1 MFCAGT
7 LIALFIGIALGAR
20 TLIGSF
26 EQVETAATE
35 QKTIQV
41 YRAFEADLAHLDISN
56 RDYAEWDEAADFVDN
71 GNPHFIASNFVPQTL
86 IGVHVDT
93 IWIVDRSGHEIYSCF
108 IDRRNGK
115 MTSPA
120 PRSLLQGLQRYLSND
135 ARLMQLSPAERIVTT
150 PRGLAA
156 VSAREIKRTDLSGPT
171 GAIMLFAR
179 FIEDEEIQRVRDTSQ
194 LPVSL
199 TYLTAGGSEIA
210 SLPSPVRVWATAV
223 GTGSRSL
230 VRATDERSIAGYT
243 LIRNADHVPVALF
256 TTQSRRDIFALGY
269 RTTWYLLGSFGVL
282 FIAFGTAVVWLLL
295 RLQRSS
301 AAQHAGETRHRYIG
315 AQLHE
320 AIVLVDAKT
329 YEIVEANET
338 VLRALRCSLEQ
349 LSNRSVQDIFPDIT
363 AAALAQ
369 TFRDGGRK
377 VLESRS
383 YGKSGGKLDTE
394 VAITSMTLLGRQ
406 LLTLV
411 GHDISHRREA
421 EERER
426 AVRRKLLQLAQH
438 DSLTKLPNRLYLH
451 SRLPRVL
458 RKVAQGDRLLAL
470 IYLDLDHFK
479 NINDSR
485 GHGCGDQLLQVVAQ
499 RLRAAVGAHDLVA
512 RMGGDEFVVV
522 ASLLADAE
530 AVTQL
535 AALLRAAV
543 QAPVMIEGEPLT
555 VTASLGV
562 AVYPRDGLDV
572 ETLLKYADIALY
584 HAKEA
589 GRDCYRLFA
598 ADMDVKVSEEV
609 ALEQALRH
617 AIGTDQIYMEYQPVI
632 EMRTGRVA
640 SLEALMRWRHP
651 ELGLIPPSQ
660 FIPVAEKSGL
670 IVQLGQQALQ
680 HVLSRLRGW
689 IDANVPIVPVA
700 VNVSPLQFERTDFA
714 AVVAQLAADASVK
727 PCWLRFEITESA
739 VMKEPQKLIG
749 TLETLRLLGSEVL
762 IDDFGTGF
770 SSLSYLSK
778 LPVDTLKIDRSFVHD
793 LGRETARKSIINA
806 VLDMAKRL
814 NLKTIA
820 EGVETAEQAEV
831 LLELGCEFGQGYF
844 YSKPVT
850 ARHCRALLEELRREL
865 PLTETMLVRTV
876 SSDSTLSVSGS
887 SIRRP
892 AMPRVEGAS
901 KARN

>member
-1 MFCAGT
+1 
-7 LIALFIGIALGAR
+7 
-20 TLIGSF
+20 
-26 EQVETAATE
+26 
-35 QKTIQV
+35 
-41 YRAFEADLAHLDISN
+41 
-56 RDYAEWDEAADFVDN
+56 
-71 GNPHFIASNFVPQTL
+71 
-86 IGVHVDT
+86 
-93 IWIVDRSGHEIYSCF
+93 
-108 IDRRNGK
+108 
-115 MTSPA
+115 
-120 PRSLLQGLQRYLSND
+120 
-135 ARLMQLSPAERIVTT
+135 
-150 PRGLAA
+150 
-156 VSAREIKRTDLSGPT
+156 
-171 GAIMLFAR
+171 
-179 FIEDEEIQRVRDTSQ
+179 
-194 LPVSL
+194 
-199 TYLTAGGSEIA
+199 
-210 SLPSPVRVWATAV
+210 
-223 GTGSRSL
+223 
-230 VRATDERSIAGYT
+230 
-243 LIRNADHVPVALF
+243 
-256 TTQSRRDIFALGY
+256 
-269 RTTWYLLGSFGVL
+269 
-282 FIAFGTAVVWLLL
+282 
-295 RLQRSS
+295 
-301 AAQHAGETRHRYIG
+301 
-315 AQLHE
+315 
-320 AIVLVDAKT
+320 
-329 YEIVEANET
+329 
-338 VLRALRCSLEQ
+338 
-349 LSNRSVQDIFPDIT
+349 
-363 AAALAQ
+363 
-369 TFRDGGRK
+369 
-377 VLESRS
+377 
-383 YGKSGGKLDTE
+383 
-394 VAITSMTLLGRQ
+394 
-406 LLTLV
+406 
-411 GHDISHRREA
+411 
-421 EERER
+421 
-426 AVRRKLLQLAQH
+426 
-438 DSLTKLPNRLYLH
+438 LTKLPNRLYLH

-458 RKVAQGDRLLAL
+458 KKVAQGDRLLAL

-535 AALLRAAV
+535 AALLRATI
-543 QAPVMIEGEPLT
+543 QAPVMLEGEPLT

-562 AVYPRDGLDV
+562 AVYPRDALDV

-584 HAKEA
+584 NAKEA

-598 ADMDVKVSEEV
+598 ADMDVKVSEAV

-617 AIGTDQIYMEYQPVI
+617 AIGTAQIYMEYQPVI

-660 FIPVAEKSGL
+660 FVPIAEKSGL

-680 HVLSRLRGW
+680 HVLARLRGW

-714 AVVAQLAADASVK
+714 AVVAQLAADASVE
-727 PCWLRFEITESA
+727 PRWLRFEITESA
-739 VMKEPQKLIG
+739 VMKEPEKLIG

-806 VLDMAKRL
+806 VVDMAKRL

-820 EGVETAEQAEV
+820 EGVETAEQVAA

-850 ARHCRALLEELRREL
+850 ARHCRALLEELRRER

-876 SSDSTLSVSGS
+876 SSDSTISVSGS
-887 SIRRP
+887 SIMRAAIP
-892 AMPRVEGAS
+892 LVQGAS